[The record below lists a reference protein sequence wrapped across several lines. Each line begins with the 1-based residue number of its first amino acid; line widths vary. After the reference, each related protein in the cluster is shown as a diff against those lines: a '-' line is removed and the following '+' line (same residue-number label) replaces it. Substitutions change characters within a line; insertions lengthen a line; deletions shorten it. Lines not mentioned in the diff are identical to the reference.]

1 MAALFFANFLRFVL
15 IAVGV
20 LVFARVVLSYVD
32 PAGRGSVA
40 RFVVQM
46 TEPIL
51 APIRRMLPRTG
62 AFDFSTFLVL
72 VVIGAILRYIP

>member
-62 AFDFSTFLVL
+62 PFDFSTFLVL

>member
-1 MAALFFANFLRFVL
+1 MAGLFFANFLRFVL

-62 AFDFSTFLVL
+62 PFDFSTNHECGLLVE
-72 VVIGAILRYIP
+72 